1 MDMREQTQPREDQPA
16 STAPTQK
23 RIRLMS
29 KQRKELPEDNV
40 FANNPFLEGLLEWRD
55 SPEGEQW
62 MEISDALWGLLEDVQ
77 LDAKQRKFIWPDA
90 ERLDLEQSV
99 QHIQKHYPNFAQ
111 DQIEEFLI
119 GWIEAGYDP
128 ENYSQGQLDEL
139 DRLTEQW
146 IVDQMRQSKTSK
158 KGKRTRHS

>member
-1 MDMREQTQPREDQPA
+1 MPGNANLSGLTRNGLISSSLF
-16 STAPTQK
+16 STC
-23 RIRLMS
+23 
-29 KQRKELPEDNV
+29 
-40 FANNPFLEGLLEWRD
+40 
-55 SPEGEQW
+55 
-62 MEISDALWGLLEDVQ
+62 
-77 LDAKQRKFIWPDA
+77 
-90 ERLDLEQSV
+90 
-99 QHIQKHYPNFAQ
+99 QKHYPDFAQ

-146 IVDQMRQSKTSK
+146 IVDHMRQSKTSK